1 MNIGTIDNTLQNYIT
16 KYIEQTFAAHTG
28 NRYDKL
34 YRELLSSAEEIIKL
48 TVNEAKQ
55 YDKSLE
61 ELHNNSIFHDKKFIQ
76 AVAKHQI
83 LEFLNTHPKK
93 KEIVAEFKNE
103 HHINESDLKILK
115 EGKDLVNKIN
125 DINLTQQNEKNEILN
140 IRKVLSKSIGMPSSR
155 TEKSKATLVESP
167 EMVK

>member
-1 MNIGTIDNTLQNYIT
+1 MNINVADNTLQNYIT
-16 KYIEQTFAAHTG
+16 KYIEQTFATHTG

-34 YRELLSSAEEIIKL
+34 HRELLNSIEEIIKL
-48 TVNEAKQ
+48 TINEANQ

-61 ELHNNSIFHDKKFIQ
+61 ELHNDSRFHDKKFIQ
-76 AVAKHQI
+76 AVAKHQV

-93 KEIVAEFKNE
+93 KEIVAEFNDE
-103 HHINESDLKILK
+103 HHINESDSKVL
-115 EGKDLVNKIN
+115 EEEKDLVNKIN
-125 DINLTQQNEKNEILN
+125 DINLIQQNEKNETLN
-140 IRKVLSKSIGMPSSR
+140 IRKVLAKSIGMPSSR

>member
-115 EGKDLVNKIN
+115 
-125 DINLTQQNEKNEILN
+125 
-140 IRKVLSKSIGMPSSR
+140 
-155 TEKSKATLVESP
+155 
-167 EMVK
+167 

>member
-1 MNIGTIDNTLQNYIT
+1 MNINTADNTLQNYTT

-34 YRELLSSAEEIIKL
+34 YRELLNSIEEIIKL

-76 AVAKHQI
+76 AVVKNQI

-93 KEIVAEFKNE
+93 KEIVAKFKNE

-140 IRKVLSKSIGMPSSR
+140 IRKVLAKSIGMPSSR
-155 TEKSKATLVESP
+155 TEKSKETLVESP

>member
-1 MNIGTIDNTLQNYIT
+1 MNINTADNTLQNYTT
-16 KYIEQTFAAHTG
+16 KYIEQTFTAHTG

-34 YRELLSSAEEIIKL
+34 YRELLSSVEEIIKL
-48 TVNEAKQ
+48 AINEAKQ
-55 YDKSLE
+55 YDESLE
-61 ELHNNSIFHDKKFIQ
+61 ELHNDSRFNKKFVQ
-76 AVAKHQI
+76 AFAKYQVM
-83 LEFLNTHPKK
+83 EFLNTHPKK
-93 KEIVAEFKNE
+93 KEIVAEFNDE

-140 IRKVLSKSIGMPSSR
+140 IRKVLAKSIGMPSSR

>member
-103 HHINESDLKILK
+103 HHINERDLKILK

-140 IRKVLSKSIGMPSSR
+140 IRKVLAKSIGMPSSR
-155 TEKSKATLVESP
+155 IEKSKATLVESP

>member
-1 MNIGTIDNTLQNYIT
+1 M
-16 KYIEQTFAAHTG
+16 
-28 NRYDKL
+28 
-34 YRELLSSAEEIIKL
+34 
-48 TVNEAKQ
+48 
-55 YDKSLE
+55 
-61 ELHNNSIFHDKKFIQ
+61 
-76 AVAKHQI
+76 
-83 LEFLNTHPKK
+83 EFLNTHPKK
-93 KEIVAEFKNE
+93 KEIVAEFNDE

-140 IRKVLSKSIGMPSSR
+140 IRKVLAKSIGMPSSR